1 MTSQIKGTFNP
12 RVSNAALIGTG
23 FLRQSGLLWKINH
36 DLLRPLGLT
45 LAVGG
50 ASPAELED
58 YSKAGPVQ
66 LLLLAADE
74 GEPWTFSPDVDEEWG
89 DRWDSIVALAPELAE
104 GIRNRHLLAAAKPE
118 ERLWGPPG
126 AEQLELDAAA
136 AYESN
141 EYDFINDGN
150 EPRIMEEWTCS
161 PLGEFLR
168 PNVELLI
175 GNLVEAVADQDTSE
189 DAWDSI
195 ERMHLERDPDVIAA
209 FEAAVAVLRS
219 KLNTNGYR
227 MADKL
232 VAEHTITWVGEE
244 PYMDGEPM
252 YVKREVER

>member
-1 MTSQIKGTFNP
+1 MSNLIEGTFDPNEEN
-12 RVSNAALIGTG
+12 SALIGVA
-23 FLRQSGLLWKINH
+23 FLRQSGMLWKINH
-36 DLLRPLGLT
+36 DLLHPLGLA

-50 ASPAELED
+50 ATASDLELKNTDPA
-58 YSKAGPVQ
+58 Q

-74 GEPWTFSPDVDEEWG
+74 GEVWTFSPEIDKECG
-89 DRWDSIVALAPELAE
+89 NRWELFVGCAPYLAE
-104 GIRNRHLLAAAKPE
+104 GIRSRRRLAAKPD
-118 ERLWGPPG
+118 ERLWGPSG
-126 AEQLELDAAA
+126 AEQLEFDAAA

-141 EYDFINDGN
+141 EYAFINDGN
-150 EPRIMEEWTCS
+150 EPRVMEEWTS
-161 PLGEFLR
+161 IPLGEFVR
-168 PNVELLI
+168 PNV
-175 GNLVEAVADQDTSE
+175 GALVEYIVERLGDDLVPE

-195 ERMHLERDPDVIAA
+195 ERLHLERDPEVVAA
-209 FEAAVAVLRS
+209 FEAAVVVLRS